1 MIRVGGGPQDSVVF
15 AAGNYSWSSSVNKGG
30 GCNSSV
36 FDYTMGDC
44 VVLTPDH
51 FDGMLDFAE
60 ATGSKLV
67 FGISAM

>member
-44 VVLTPDH
+44 VVL
-51 FDGMLDFAE
+51 DFAE